1 MKTSFELDDYTRR
14 RFDRAVEDVAVTR
27 NKVEGIERFLVAIK
41 DRVEVQETRL
51 ARVERKIFALWL
63 IGPLLVGVFASLRS
77 LRAWVME
84 N

>member
-1 MKTSFELDDYTRR
+1 M
-14 RFDRAVEDVAVTR
+14 TR

-51 ARVERKIFALWL
+51 VRLERKVFALWL
-63 IGPLLVGVFASLRS
+63 IGPLMVGVFAFLQSLK
-77 LRAWVME
+77 AWVME

>member
-1 MKTSFELDDYTRR
+1 MDDYTRR

-51 ARVERKIFALWL
+51 ARLERKVFALWL
-63 IGPLLVGVFASLRS
+63 IGPLMVGVFAFLQSLK
-77 LRAWVME
+77 AWVME

>member
-51 ARVERKIFALWL
+51 VRLERKVFALWL
-63 IGPLLVGVFASLRS
+63 IGPLMVGAFAFLQSLK
-77 LRAWVME
+77 AWVME

>member
-51 ARVERKIFALWL
+51 VRLERKVFALWL
-63 IGPLLVGVFASLRS
+63 IGPLMVGVFAFLQSFK
-77 LRAWVME
+77 AWVME

>member
-51 ARVERKIFALWL
+51 VRLERKVFALWL
-63 IGPLLVGVFASLRS
+63 IGPLMVGVFAFLQSLK
-77 LRAWVME
+77 AWVME

>member
-1 MKTSFELDDYTRR
+1 MKTPFELDDYTRR

-51 ARVERKIFALWL
+51 VRLERKVFALWL
-63 IGPLLVGVFASLRS
+63 IGPLMVGAFAFPQSLKPS
-77 LRAWVME
+77 VME